1 MQKKLETTQEG
12 MQPTKRSRRPLSAL
26 GKVSLAGLIAS
37 GVLIF
42 PFGFFAWSVFVVSA
56 ALLVVAGLVWR
67 GFRWA
72 PILGTLLSGLVLVF
86 LLVGSGYPI
95 YHLTH
100 PRNADLQ
107 PAAAQFPIFI
117 GVVIVLAV
125 LILAFGGSLGAA
137 VQNYTQRQP
146 QRPRWLT
153 PALTGLLG
161 LVIGVILIAG
171 IGEPTTS
178 AATTTTGGEATVH
191 LSAASFSPTSV
202 IVSRGTKL
210 RVENDAGILHVL
222 ANGSWDNNVPR
233 PQQESGAPL
242 VNNVQISSGSVEL
255 GPFTTS
261 GTFHIFC
268 SVHAGMNLM
277 VFVP

>member
-1 MQKKLETTQEG
+1 MQKELETQTEG
-12 MQPTKRSRRPLSAL
+12 KQPARQPLSAL
-26 GKVSLAGLIAS
+26 SKVSRAGLIAS
-37 GVLIF
+37 GVLIL
-42 PFGFFAWSVFVVSA
+42 PFGFFVWPLFMVGAVV
-56 ALLVVAGLVWR
+56 LVVAGLVWR

-72 PILGTLLSGLVLVF
+72 PILGTLLSGVILVF
-86 LLVGSGYPI
+86 LFSASGYPV

-117 GVVIVLAV
+117 GVVLLLAV
-125 LILAFGGSLGAA
+125 LILAFGGSLAAA

-161 LVIGVILIAG
+161 LVVGVILIAG
-171 IGEPTTS
+171 IAQPTTS

-191 LSAASFSPTSV
+191 LTASNFSPTAV

-210 RVENDAGILHVL
+210 RVVNDAGILHVL
-222 ANGSWDNNVPR
+222 VNGAWENNVPK
-233 PQQESGAPL
+233 PMQEPGAPL